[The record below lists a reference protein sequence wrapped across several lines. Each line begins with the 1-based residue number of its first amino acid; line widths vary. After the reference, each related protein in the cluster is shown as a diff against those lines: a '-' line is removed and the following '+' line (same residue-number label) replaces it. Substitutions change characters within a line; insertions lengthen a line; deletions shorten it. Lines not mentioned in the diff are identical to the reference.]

1 MDTWIVGMLPPEV
14 CLCVCVCQLGVAS
27 ASTEPCWGF
36 VNSWLT
42 SRLCCSENLSAVK
55 PWDDAWMCA
64 PQQIPSWG
72 LTGSDT
78 TWSLWW
84 GAWRASEGFLVTA
97 FHILCTHSW
106 CTYDLVWLAGRCFV
120 LFIWFEGDYWVWDR
134 MSVSILA
141 VLVNIAITL
150 RLFED
155 NYIFG
160 SRAMWLGGRA
170 RRCTSWVGL
179 KFWGQNPRNTYVE
192 HIYCPTNMA
201 FIRHLVLYTV
211 SVAGGLFC
219 RTFFPLA
226 VHLGSRHTT
235 ETSTLLL

>member
-1 MDTWIVGMLPPEV
+1 MGCIILALLHGYMDSWDAAARSVFV
-14 CLCVCVCQLGVAS
+14 CVCVCQLGVAS

-141 VLVNIAITL
+141 VLVNIAIT
-150 RLFED
+150 
-155 NYIFG
+155 II
-160 SRAMWLGGRA
+160 
-170 RRCTSWVGL
+170 
-179 KFWGQNPRNTYVE
+179 WGQLHFWLQGNVAWWARTTLYLMGGPEILRSKPQKHLHRTYLLSDK
-192 HIYCPTNMA
+192 HGLHQTSCSLYCK
-201 FIRHLVLYTV
+201 
-211 SVAGGLFC
+211 C
-219 RTFFPLA
+219 CWRTFLQDVFPTRCA
-226 VHLGSRHTT
+226 PWK
-235 ETSTLLL
+235 